1 MYTNFVF
8 EDLENSRNFV
18 ENWGINK
25 AGSDRFTVAPLYN
38 RMVCLRGMNEA
49 HKFTFQE
56 FTIKNK
62 PDKYIIPVGVNNDPE
77 MWAGGKYSP
86 DNTVQSFFEFLSKI
100 YLKDL
105 REGNAYLL
113 IDSSFEGYHCDWIF
127 DFFHNECNDYEISP
141 NQIFFVTGNSIVED
155 RYKMWLEKNPQ
166 KIKIHTLPYSHF
178 ESDVFSEILHLGW
191 ENNPLKTF
199 EEHLDYKINNI
210 DNIKLYNNLNKKARE
225 HRVWF
230 FVKLY
235 EHNLL
240 EKGLISMNKFPPH
253 QRNFCDI
260 EIDQN
265 LFTEVQNILPYDLY
279 GKSNE
284 ILDTGYYIR
293 RIYEKPHLDSWLSVI
308 SEAQY
313 EDSQGTVFLSEK
325 MFKPISCYHPFIV
338 LGNKNS
344 LYEMKK
350 LGYQTFSKWID
361 EGYDTLSD
369 SERMKAIIESIK
381 QFDKEKDK
389 LSIYKDM
396 KDVLIHNYKVL
407 EYNAS
412 KKPPH
417 AFDVVQKI
425 FTEDVI
431 EYERQNKKFI

>member
-1 MYTNFVF
+1 MNFVF

-141 NQIFFVTGNSIVED
+141 NQIFFVTGNSIVEE

-178 ESDVFSEILHLGW
+178 ESDVFGEILHLGW
-191 ENNPLKTF
+191 ENKPLKTF
-199 EEHLDYKINNI
+199 EEHLDYKVNNI
-210 DNIKLYNNLNKKARE
+210 DNIKLFNNLNKKNRE

-235 EHNLL
+235 ENNLL
-240 EKGLISMNKFPPH
+240 EKGLISMNKFSPH
-253 QRNFCDI
+253 QRNFCEI

-265 LFTEVQNILPYDLY
+265 IFTEVQNILPCDLY

-284 ILDTGYYIR
+284 VLDTGYYIR
-293 RIYEKPHLDSWLSVI
+293 RIYEQPHLDSWLSAI

-325 MFKPISCYHPFIV
+325 MFKPISCHHPFIV

-361 EGYDTLSD
+361 EGYDTLSH
-369 SERMKAIIESIK
+369 SKRMDAIIESIK
-381 QFDKEKDK
+381 QFDKEN
-389 LSIYKDM
+389 SI
-396 KDVLIHNYKVL
+396 I
-407 EYNAS
+407 
-412 KKPPH
+412 
-417 AFDVVQKI
+417 
-425 FTEDVI
+425 
-431 EYERQNKKFI
+431 

>member
-49 HKFTFQE
+49 HKFAFQE

-166 KIKIHTLPYSHF
+166 KIKIH
-178 ESDVFSEILHLGW
+178 
-191 ENNPLKTF
+191 
-199 EEHLDYKINNI
+199 
-210 DNIKLYNNLNKKARE
+210 KK
-225 HRVWF
+225 
-230 FVKLY
+230 Y
-235 EHNLL
+235 E
-240 EKGLISMNKFPPH
+240 
-253 QRNFCDI
+253 
-260 EIDQN
+260 
-265 LFTEVQNILPYDLY
+265 
-279 GKSNE
+279 
-284 ILDTGYYIR
+284 
-293 RIYEKPHLDSWLSVI
+293 
-308 SEAQY
+308 
-313 EDSQGTVFLSEK
+313 
-325 MFKPISCYHPFIV
+325 
-338 LGNKNS
+338 
-344 LYEMKK
+344 
-350 LGYQTFSKWID
+350 
-361 EGYDTLSD
+361 
-369 SERMKAIIESIK
+369 
-381 QFDKEKDK
+381 
-389 LSIYKDM
+389 
-396 KDVLIHNYKVL
+396 
-407 EYNAS
+407 
-412 KKPPH
+412 
-417 AFDVVQKI
+417 
-425 FTEDVI
+425 
-431 EYERQNKKFI
+431 